1 MNQLLSVR
9 RFGLLLKL
17 YIAHNGKSLLLSAGL
32 IIGLMLL
39 LMAPLAA
46 TTRFSQIAEL
56 FHVLALFLC
65 VMLGGNLFASTA
77 FSEYSNSGSGIS
89 AIMIPASRLEK
100 FLVILLVSLSLVT
113 LFIVLFWQFHHW
125 FIELANQN
133 LTGDG
138 RKYFAIPS
146 DPMIYL
152 TYCYFLLFGVVFL
165 GSVYFPKNS
174 FIKSAAV
181 FVVMA
186 MITFLLHYWLANHFT
201 SYPSFLLTV
210 PFSGWK
216 INANREYWV
225 DFPDPVGNMVWGFLV
240 TLIVGLFCI
249 AYVRLKEKEI

>member
-17 YIAHNGKSLLLSAGL
+17 YIAHNGKSLLLSTGL
-32 IIGLMLL
+32 IIGLMLVM
-39 LMAPLAA
+39 MAPIVA
-46 TTRFSQIAEL
+46 TTRFSQIAEQ
-56 FHVLALFLC
+56 FHVLAFFLC
-65 VMLGGNLFASTA
+65 VLLGGNLFASTA

-138 RKYFAIPS
+138 RKYFTIPS
-146 DPMIYL
+146 DPMVYL
-152 TYCYFLLFGVVFL
+152 AYCYFLLFGVVFL

-181 FVVMA
+181 FGVMA
-186 MITFLLHYWLANHFT
+186 IITFLLHYGLANHFT
-201 SYPSFLLTV
+201 SYPSFLFTV
-210 PFSGWK
+210 PFSAWK
-216 INANREYWV
+216 ISGNQEYTIGYS
-225 DFPDPVGNMVWGFLV
+225 DPVGNLVWFFLVALVIGFLS
-240 TLIVGLFCI
+240 I
-249 AYVRLKEKEI
+249 AYVRLKEKEL